1 MSQVFHE
8 IEKKIIT
15 SLQDTPKQSTEE
27 LEKSNK
33 LSPDQ
38 IRRGIEWLRLKN
50 LVNVSESKTIIL
62 SLGKNGIEA
71 FEKGLP
77 ERRLL
82 DLLKDTPKKI
92 QDLQKELG
100 SIFGPAMGLAR
111 KNSWI
116 DASNDQIT
124 LKNSPNYLPG
134 ENTIK
139 KIGKG
144 KILKETD

>member
-8 IEKKIIT
+8 IEKKIIKSLKDT
-15 SLQDTPKQSTEE
+15 SKQSMEE
-27 LEKSNK
+27 LEKSTS

-38 IRRGIEWLRLKN
+38 IRRGIEWLRLKDFA
-50 LVNVSESKTIIL
+50 NVIESKTITL

-77 ERRLL
+77 EKRLL

-92 QDLQKELG
+92 KDLQRELD

-111 KNSWI
+111 KNNWI
-116 DASNDQIT
+116 ESSNDEII
-124 LKNSPNYLPG
+124 LKNYP
-134 ENTIK
+134 
-139 KIGKG
+139 
-144 KILKETD
+144 ETFLICSVVPIFFADMPSR